1 MLKSK
6 FLWFVFVL
14 YDVMIKKDEYLDN
27 KKKMVNIY
35 KCNMV

>member
-14 YDVMIKKDEYLDN
+14 YDVMIKKDEYLGN

-35 KCNMV
+35 KCNIV